1 MRLLTSRFTFF
12 KSAENYVSDKTVLL
26 ADNELDFCRL
36 IRQTL
41 EKEGFKVAVAH
52 TFTLAKFQLD
62 IHDPYI
68 IVMNQ
73 HLQDGTATLFLEKNK
88 LQLEN
93 KHVIIIRSDSHS
105 TEKENLKTS
114 RVVDFLSKPF
124 DPHFLSKM
132 VYLAANFTGP
142 DLPH

>member
-41 EKEGFKVAVAH
+41 GKEGFKVAVAH
-52 TFTLAKFQLD
+52 TFTLAKLQLD
-62 IHDPYI
+62 MHDPYI

-88 LQLEN
+88 LRLEN
-93 KHVIIIRSDSHS
+93 KHVIIIRSDSRS
-105 TEKENLKTS
+105 AEKKNLKTS

-124 DPHFLSKM
+124 DPDVLSKM